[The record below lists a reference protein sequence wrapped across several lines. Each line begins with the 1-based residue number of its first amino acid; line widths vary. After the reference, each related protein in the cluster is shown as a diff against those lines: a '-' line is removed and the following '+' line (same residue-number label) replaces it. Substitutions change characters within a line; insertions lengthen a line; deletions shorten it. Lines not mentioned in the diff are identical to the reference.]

1 MTDGRE
7 RYHWLRDGI
16 ALVLRI
22 GTLVSIG
29 VVAIGYLVGLV
40 AGPGDGQRPLVDL
53 VADGGPPA
61 IIGAG
66 LLGLTLLPVAVL
78 TAAGIGFARGGE
90 RGRLLTTLA
99 VIGLLLV
106 SLVAAALLARPG

>member
-1 MTDGRE
+1 MSGE
-7 RYHWLRDGI
+7 RGAYDWLRDGI
-16 ALVLRI
+16 ALVLRV
-22 GTLVSIG
+22 GTY
-29 VVAIGYLVGLV
+29 VAIGIVGIGYAVGLL
-40 AGPGDGQRPLVDL
+40 AGSGEGQRPLVDL
-53 VADGGPPA
+53 IGAGGAPA

-78 TAAGIGFARGGE
+78 AAAGIGFARGGE

-106 SLVAAALLARPG
+106 SLLAAAILARPG